1 MKWTLAILGVV
12 AVTGLVQARTM
23 TKRQSGGEPKWPAEW
38 MATEGSILV
47 KACPLAIGLVSKY
60 AEYKFEKN
68 DAETADKIE
77 QGIRDIFPLVQCANL
92 EATREFYEYSAEMK
106 KEDPKNCEWFKYD
119 PLPEVC
125 EHLYKSVAEEAD
137 EFNAALNEIGLDNS
151 AELDHGI
158 NRTLRLK
165 VFFFLF
171 LINIFCLFSH

>member
-38 MATEGSILV
+38 MAMSSLVGTCLSAKNYFEAIDETPEGSILV

-106 KEDPKNCEWFKYD
+106 KEDPKS
-119 PLPEVC
+119 
-125 EHLYKSVAEEAD
+125 KS
-137 EFNAALNEIGLDNS
+137 
-151 AELDHGI
+151 
-158 NRTLRLK
+158 K
-165 VFFFLF
+165 V
-171 LINIFCLFSH
+171 IY